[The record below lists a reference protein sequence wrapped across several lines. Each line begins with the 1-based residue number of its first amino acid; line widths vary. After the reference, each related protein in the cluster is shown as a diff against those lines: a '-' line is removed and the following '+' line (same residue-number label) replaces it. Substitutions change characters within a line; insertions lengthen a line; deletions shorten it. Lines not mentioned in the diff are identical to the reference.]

1 VNRWARRHAQ
11 TLRAPLEDDETL
23 LAADRVVM
31 TAVTREDATTT
42 DRGNRG
48 KRIEA
53 ARAVGFPVPGPV
65 FVIAITDRRLLLFRA
80 STWLGRAGAM
90 EGEIQ
95 LENIATVRA
104 VRRLRSER
112 LAILLENRSMLVV
125 QPLWTRRMRQLQF
138 AFESATHRSAGDNA
152 P

>member
-1 VNRWARRHAQ
+1 VNRWARRHVD
-11 TLRAPLEDDETL
+11 TLHAPLDEGETL

-31 TAVTREDATTT
+31 TSVTKDDATTT

-65 FVIAITDRRLLLFRA
+65 FVIGITDRRLLLFRA
-80 STWLGRAGAM
+80 STWLGRAGELA
-90 EGEIQ
+90 GD
-95 LENIATVRA
+95 LRLDSIATVRA

-112 LAILLENRSMLVV
+112 LAILLENRSMLIV
-125 QPLWTRRMRQLQF
+125 QPLWRHRLRELQA
-138 AFESATHRSAGDNA
+138 AFESATTPD
-152 P
+152 

>member
-1 VNRWARRHAQ
+1 MNRWARRHAES
-11 TLRAPLEDDETL
+11 LRAALDEDESL

-65 FVIAITDRRLLLFRA
+65 FIVGITDRRLLLFRA
-80 STWLGRAGAM
+80 STWLGRAGPL

-95 LENIATVRA
+95 LESIATVRA

-125 QPLWTRRMRQLQF
+125 QPLWTRRLRDLQA
-138 AFESATHRSAGDNA
+138 AFESATATD
-152 P
+152 

>member
-1 VNRWARRHAQ
+1 MNRWARRHAES
-11 TLRAPLEDDETL
+11 LRASLHEGETL

-31 TAVTREDATTT
+31 TAVAKEETTT

-53 ARAVGFPVPGPV
+53 ARAMGFPVPGPV
-65 FVIAITDRRLLLFRA
+65 FVVGISDRRLLLYRA
-80 STWLGRAGAM
+80 STWLGRAGEL

-95 LENIATVRA
+95 LQDIATVRA

-125 QPLWTRRMRQLQF
+125 QPLWRHRLRELEA
-138 AFESATHRSAGDNA
+138 AFESATAAND

>member
-1 VNRWARRHAQ
+1 VNRWARRHLE
-11 TLRAPLEDDETL
+11 TLRAPLDDGETL

-31 TAVTREDATTT
+31 TAVTKEDATTT

-65 FVIAITDRRLLLFRA
+65 FVIGITDRRLLLFRA
-80 STWLGRAGAM
+80 STWLGRAGELA
-90 EGEIQ
+90 GE
-95 LENIATVRA
+95 LRLDSIATVRA

-125 QPLWTRRMRQLQF
+125 QPLWRHRLRELQA
-138 AFESATHRSAGDNA
+138 AFESATTSD
-152 P
+152 

>member
-1 VNRWARRHAQ
+1 MNRWARHHAE
-11 TLRAPLEDDETL
+11 TLRASLDDGETL

-31 TAVTREDATTT
+31 TAVTRDDATTT

-65 FVIAITDRRLLLFRA
+65 FIIAITDRRLLLFRA
-80 STWLGRAGAM
+80 STWLGRVGAL
-90 EGEIQ
+90 EGEMQ
-95 LENIATVRA
+95 LSSIATVRA

-125 QPLWTRRMRQLQF
+125 QPLWTRRLRDLQA
-138 AFESATHRSAGDNA
+138 AFETATATD
-152 P
+152 

>member
-1 VNRWARRHAQ
+1 M
-11 TLRAPLEDDETL
+11 LRAPLEEGETL

-31 TAVTREDATTT
+31 TAVTRDDATTN
-42 DRGNRG
+42 RGNRG

-65 FVIAITDRRLLLFRA
+65 FVIAITDRRLLLYRA
-80 STWLGRAGAM
+80 STWLGKAGAM

-95 LENIATVRA
+95 LQSIATVRA

-125 QPLWTRRMRQLQF
+125 QPLWRRRLRDLEA
-138 AFESATHRSAGDNA
+138 AFESATTSSD
-152 P
+152 

>member
-1 VNRWARRHAQ
+1 MNTWARRHAE
-11 TLRAPLEDDETL
+11 TLRAPIEEDETL

-65 FVIAITDRRLLLFRA
+65 FVIGITDRRLLLFRA
-80 STWLGRAGAM
+80 STWLGRAGPL
-90 EGEIQ
+90 EGEIP

-125 QPLWTRRMRQLQF
+125 QPLWRRRLRELQA
-138 AFESATHRSAGDNA
+138 AFESATAADQ
-152 P
+152 

>member
-1 VNRWARRHAQ
+1 MNRWARRHVE
-11 TLRAPLEDDETL
+11 TLGAALAEGETL

-31 TAVTREDATTT
+31 TAVTRDDATT

-65 FVIAITDRRLLLFRA
+65 FVVAITDRRLLLYRA
-80 STWLGRAGAM
+80 STWLGRAGALAGDM
-90 EGEIQ
+90 P
-95 LENIATVRA
+95 LESVATVRA

-125 QPLWTRRMRQLQF
+125 QPLWRHRLRDLQA
-138 AFESATHRSAGDNA
+138 AFESALAQTD

>member
-1 VNRWARRHAQ
+1 MNKWARRHAE
-11 TLRAPLEDDETL
+11 TLSAPLEEGETL

-31 TAVTREDATTT
+31 TAVTKEEATT

-53 ARAVGFPVPGPV
+53 ARSAGFPVPGPV
-65 FVIAITDRRLLLFRA
+65 FVVGITDRRLLLFRA
-80 STWLGRAGAM
+80 STWLGRAGELA
-90 EGEIQ
+90 GEI
-95 LENIATVRA
+95 LLLDIATVRA

-125 QPLWTRRMRQLQF
+125 QPLWRHRLRELEA
-138 AFESATHRSAGDNA
+138 AFEAATATD
-152 P
+152 

>member
-1 VNRWARRHAQ
+1 VNRWARHHLG
-11 TLRAPLEDDETL
+11 TLRAPLEEGETL

-31 TAVTREDATTT
+31 TAVAKEEATT

-53 ARAVGFPVPGPV
+53 ARAMGFPVPGPV
-65 FVIAITDRRLLLFRA
+65 FVVGITDRRLLLFRA
-80 STWLGRAGAM
+80 STWLGRAGELA
-90 EGEIQ
+90 GEIQ
-95 LENIATVRA
+95 LGSIATVRA

-125 QPLWTRRMRQLQF
+125 QPLWRHRLRELQT
-138 AFESATHRSAGDNA
+138 AFESATATD
-152 P
+152 